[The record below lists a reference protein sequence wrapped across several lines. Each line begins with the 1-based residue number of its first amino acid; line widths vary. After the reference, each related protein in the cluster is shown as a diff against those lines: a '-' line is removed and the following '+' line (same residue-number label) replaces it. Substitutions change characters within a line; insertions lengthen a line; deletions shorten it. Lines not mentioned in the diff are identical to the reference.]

1 MLTRELRRN
10 KENIKVTGWEP
21 RGKQRRAITPR
32 VRQKLL
38 PLERSD
44 ERHQGA
50 HMVSEQGSPQG
61 PGRVCRGGQEVRLR
75 RLCQRPA
82 RCCCFLCRHENT
94 ALSVLEKLQ
103 TGLQC
108 LHVTLCHPSER
119 GALAG
124 DSKKKQGE
132 KTAKKKFPFL
142 LQFIVSPHQNPW
154 EDPPFHRQWQCRSL
168 TPQHQTQKG
177 GFEARRKA

>member
-1 MLTRELRRN
+1 
-10 KENIKVTGWEP
+10 
-21 RGKQRRAITPR
+21 
-32 VRQKLL
+32 
-38 PLERSD
+38 
-44 ERHQGA
+44 
-50 HMVSEQGSPQG
+50 MVSEQGSPQG

-132 KTAKKKFPFL
+132 KTAKKKISFSALVYCLP
-142 LQFIVSPHQNPW
+142 SSNPMGRPSL
-154 EDPPFHRQWQCRSL
+154 PPAMAMQKSDTT
-168 TPQHQTQKG
+168 TPNL
-177 GFEARRKA
+177 ERWI